1 MRGSKTLIENASA
14 TIYKQ
19 EKVGIIGSNGCGK
32 SSLFQALLG
41 FIQTDLGNISVP
53 NNITIA
59 YVKQQINDLECK
71 ALDYVIKGDEL
82 VTKLQAQKQ
91 EAIANSNGNL
101 IAEIED
107 KLGIAGAWDIKARAG
122 ALLLGLGF
130 NIEDF
135 DKPLQDFS
143 GGWRM
148 RLNLAQALIVKSDLL
163 LLDEPTNHLD
173 LDAILFLQNF
183 LQEYKGTILCI
194 SHDRDF
200 LDSFINVT
208 IHIDNKT
215 LNYYKGNYS
224 DFERLRAIKLKES
237 LAARKKE
244 EAKIASMQAFIDRF
258 RYKATKAKQAQSL
271 IKAIDKIKLTAVTA
285 VQSPFSFKF
294 ENPQHTPNIIV
305 DAKNLCCGYENKQ
318 VLTDVNF
325 LLLAK
330 DRIGLLGQN
339 GQGKSTFVK
348 TLCSVIAPLSGSFML
363 GKDIKIGY
371 FAQHELENLDAKA
384 DALTHFKR
392 LDKEAKEKDLRSF
405 LGSFNFSDDKA
416 LTAVEHL
423 SGGEQARLALA
434 LIVYQKP
441 NLLLLD
447 EPTNHLD
454 LQMREALTLA
464 LSQYDGALLLVSH
477 DRFLLESITNKLY
490 LVDNGHLSEFTG
502 DLEDYKNYVIEKRRL
517 HKENQKELKRQN
529 KDTKEVKNSSF
540 KTREQKLKD
549 VAFQNSLKP
558 YKAKINALE
567 QQLAKLEEQI
577 AILDEQMQNN
587 AANMQELLIKRA
599 NLQKESELCE
609 EQYFE
614 NLEIIETLTKEYKNC

>member
-1 MRGSKTLIENASA
+1 MRGSRTLLENASA

-32 SSLFQALLG
+32 SSLFEALLG
-41 FIQTDLGNISVP
+41 LIQTDLGSISVP
-53 NNITIA
+53 NNLTIA
-59 YVKQQINDLECK
+59 YVKQQITDLECT

-82 VTKLQAQKQ
+82 LNKLQAQKQ
-91 EAIANSNGNL
+91 QALALGNGNL
-101 IAEIED
+101 IAELED
-107 KLGIAGAWDIKARAG
+107 KLGMAGAWDIKARAG

-130 NIEDF
+130 TNNDF
-135 DKPLQDFS
+135 TKKLQDFS

-173 LDAILFLQNF
+173 LDAILFLQSF
-183 LQEYKGTILCI
+183 LQDYKGTILCI

-200 LDSFINVT
+200 LDSFTNVT
-208 IHIDNKT
+208 LHIENKS

-224 DFERLRAIKLKES
+224 DFEKLRAIKLKES

-244 EAKIASMQAFIDRF
+244 EEKIASMQAFIDRF
-258 RYKATKAKQAQSL
+258 RYKASKAKQAQSL
-271 IKAIDKIKLTAVTA
+271 IKAIDKIKLTAITA
-285 VQSPFSFKF
+285 TQSPFSFKF
-294 ENPQHTPNIIV
+294 ANSEHTPNIIV
-305 DAKNLCCGYENKQ
+305 DAKNLSCGYEDKQ
-318 VLTDVNF
+318 VLNDVNF

-348 TLCSVIAPLSGSFML
+348 TICGVIAPRSGTVML
-363 GKDIKIGY
+363 GKNIKIGY
-371 FAQHELENLDAKA
+371 FAQHELESLDATV

-392 LDKEAKEKDLRSF
+392 LDNEAKEKDLRSF
-405 LGSFNFSDDKA
+405 LGAFNFSEDKA
-416 LTAVEHL
+416 LTTVGNL

-490 LVDNGHLSEFTG
+490 LVDNGKVNEFTG
-502 DLEDYKNYVIEKRRL
+502 DLDDYKDYIIEKRRL
-517 HKENQKELKRQN
+517 YKENQKEQKRQQ
-529 KDTKEVKNSSF
+529 KETQSPNSSF

-549 VAFQNSLKP
+549 VAFQNTLKP
-558 YKAKINALE
+558 YKAKIKSLE
-567 QQLAKLEEQI
+567 QQLASLEEQI
-577 AILDEQMQNN
+577 AKLDEQMLNN
-587 AANMQELLIKRA
+587 ADNMQELLIKRA
-599 NLQKESELCE
+599 NLQKENSLCE

-614 NLEIIETLTKEYKNC
+614 NLEIIENLTKEYKSC